1 VKASFALG
9 LAGFSLI
16 AVTYGMARFSWGLMM
31 PAIVKD
37 VPFSPYVAGFIAA
50 CSYAAYCLSTAG
62 ASFCVIRFGPRWP
75 AVISTLC
82 AAAGLFLLACSF
94 SPLMLAGGLFIAGLS
109 SGLAS
114 PSLAG
119 AVARAIP
126 EKQQTLANTVINAG
140 TSAGIIL
147 SVLVLLI
154 VPGGW
159 RIACVIFGVMA
170 LLCLAPVIRYL
181 PGRGL
186 ADGGEKNSW
195 REIFVSRP
203 MRRLAIISFVSGTAS
218 AAWWSFGPE
227 ILHHHSGVD
236 SSTTGVLWMIS
247 GGAGILAVL
256 TGPVTAVIGMRQLY
270 RLSQFFMAAPLV
282 LFAFSQGFSWWLF
295 PAVALC
301 GAGYVVLSGV
311 LLVCATSSAKKS
323 PASGVTVAFFMLAA
337 GQIAGSIAFGQ
348 LYAAAGATIALTS
361 FAALSITMMF
371 LAPAE

>member
-1 VKASFALG
+1 MKASFALG

-31 PAIVKD
+31 PTIVKD
-37 VPFSPYVAGFIAA
+37 VPFSPYVAGMIAA
-50 CSYAAYCLSTAG
+50 CSYIAYCLSTAG
-62 ASFCVIRFGPRWP
+62 ASFCVIRFGPRLP
-75 AVISTLC
+75 AVISALC
-82 AAAGLFLLACSF
+82 AATGLFLLAYSF

-119 AVARAIP
+119 AVARSIP

-159 RIACVIFGVMA
+159 RIACVIFGVLA
-170 LLCLAPVIRYL
+170 LLCLVPVIRYL
-181 PGRGL
+181 PGGL
-186 ADGGEKNSW
+186 DDDAEKNGW
-195 REIFVSRP
+195 REIFLSRP
-203 MRRLAIISFVSGTAS
+203 MQRLAIISFVSGTAS

-247 GGAGILAVL
+247 GGAGIFAVL
-256 TGPVTAVIGMRQLY
+256 TGAVTAFIGMRQLY

-282 LFAFSQGFSWWLF
+282 LFAFSESFSGWLF

-301 GAGYVVLSGV
+301 GAGYVILSGV
-311 LLVCATSSAKKS
+311 LLVCATSAAKKS

-337 GQIAGSIAFGQ
+337 GQITGSVVFGQ

-361 FAALSITMMF
+361 FAALSIMMMF
-371 LAPAE
+371 LVPAE